1 MKVLGKLFNRRKK
14 KLINSPE
21 LKICIIDDTTTDLWI
36 TFGITE
42 ERRDEII
49 AICEQSYK
57 QFDIKSKSY
66 EYIVDKCKH
75 VNEVVT
81 ATIIFERMC
90 DQQNDHPLAGLMK
103 LFGR

>member
-1 MKVLGKLFNRRKK
+1 MKGLGKLFNRKK
-14 KLINSPE
+14 KLVNSPE
-21 LKICIIDDTTTDLWI
+21 LKICIIDDTTTDLWT

-49 AICEQSYK
+49 AICEDSYK

-81 ATIIFERMC
+81 ATIIFERLC
-90 DQQNDHPLAGLMK
+90 EKNDDHPLMGLMK
-103 LFGR
+103 LFGK